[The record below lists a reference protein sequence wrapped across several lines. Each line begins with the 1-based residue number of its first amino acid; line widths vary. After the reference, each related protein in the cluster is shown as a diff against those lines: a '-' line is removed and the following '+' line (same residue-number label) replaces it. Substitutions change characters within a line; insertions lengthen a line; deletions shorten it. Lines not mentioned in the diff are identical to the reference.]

1 MNRLRIIL
9 LTILLAVAYGA
20 AGQGY
25 VIDSVCRGAE
35 RHYRIDGEAGSI
47 YHWTLTDPMGVAIT
61 LPETADTVTITFDYA
76 AGDYVLSTLQTGIHG
91 CDSLQLGTIKIFDQP
106 LAYAGANST
115 RCNSNPV
122 TFAGATASGFR
133 SLVWTSN
140 GDGVFNDST
149 ALHPEYKFGT
159 SDLVVGA
166 VTFTLKATGFGRDGS
181 CPPVESSFTITLGN
195 EITPT
200 FTTFGPL
207 CLNSI
212 APLLPATSSNGISGT
227 WSPAL
232 IYTSVSG
239 TGIYLFTPDAG
250 QCGLP
255 VSLSV
260 KVASPEITDLKV
272 FVSTNGLANG
282 YSVVT
287 ADGTAT
293 TMAYSLNGTDWQT
306 SNIFAKLAAGTY
318 TAWVRSDNG
327 CIISQQFT
335 ILNSV
340 SGVVN
345 ISATK
350 AANCVTVP
358 VDIPVK
364 AKDFIGISAFTI
376 QLAFDPSIMEF
387 NGISQMNALLNNG
400 TISATIVSPGLLEIS
415 YNAKDTLNLENNDDL
430 LSLNFNGVSVGH
442 SELKWNSLQCVIYS
456 ASGYEIP
463 AIYTQGAVDLRP
475 VPQIYTDG
483 SGGYCENTPHK
494 LTAGSLTGQSLSYQ
508 WTSPDGSVNTGL
520 ELNLGPL
527 AVSASGVYQV
537 QASSGTSCSI
547 TETID
552 LQVYPIPHISLNIS
566 DTLCSGQ
573 EVLLNPGAGFATYKW
588 QNGSAEPQLR
598 AASEGVYWVTVTDNN
613 GCQATDSVL
622 LHQCELLVWM
632 PNVFTPNG
640 DGVNDVFLPV
650 YNPDVPLT
658 FQMKIFNKWGEELF
672 SSNSLTQGWDGTYKG
687 KLCTEDIYSW
697 IITFSA
703 PENYRFLQKSPQSGN
718 VMLLK

>member
-47 YHWTLTDPMGVAIT
+47 YQWTLTDPMGVSLT
-61 LPETADTVTITFDYA
+61 LPETADTVTIKFDLPQ
-76 AGDYVLSTLQTGIHG
+76 GDYILSTLQTGIHG
-91 CDSLQLGTIKIFDQP
+91 CDSLELGTIKVFDQP
-106 LAYAGANST
+106 LAYAGQNLI

-122 TFAGATASGFR
+122 TFTSATASGYT

-149 ALHPEYKFGT
+149 LLQPEYKFGA
-159 SDLVVGA
+159 SDLVVGS
-166 VTFTLKATGFGRDGS
+166 VTFTLKAIGFGREGS
-181 CPPVESSFTITLGN
+181 CPPTGSSFTITLGN
-195 EITPT
+195 EIIPS
-200 FTTFGPL
+200 FTSIGPL

-212 APLLPATSSNGISGT
+212 APVLPVISENGISGT
-227 WSPAL
+227 WSPA
-232 IYTSVSG
+232 IINTSVSG
-239 TGIYLFTPDAG
+239 SFIYLFTPDAG

-255 VSLSV
+255 ISISI

-272 FVSTNGLANG
+272 FNSANGISNG
-282 YSVVT
+282 YSVVS
-287 ADGTAT
+287 ADGAASG
-293 TMAYSLNGTDWQT
+293 MAYSLNGTDWQT
-306 SNIFAKLAAGTY
+306 SDTFSKLAAGTY
-318 TAWVRSDNG
+318 TAWVRNDKG
-327 CIISQQFT
+327 CMNSKQFV

-340 SGVVN
+340 TGVVN
-345 ISATK
+345 VTATK

-358 VDIPVK
+358 VDIPLK
-364 AKDFIGISAFTI
+364 AKDFNRISAFTI
-376 QLAFDPSIMEF
+376 QLAFDPSIISF
-387 NGISQMNALLNNG
+387 NGISQMNALLNDG

-415 YNAKDTLNLENNDDL
+415 YDAKDTLNLDNNADF
-430 LSLNFNGVSVGH
+430 LSLNFLGLSVGH
-442 SELKWNSLQCVIYS
+442 SDLKWNSLQCVIYS
-456 ASGYEIP
+456 SSGYEIP
-463 AIYTQGAVDLRP
+463 AIYTQGEVDIRP

-508 WTSPDGSVNTGL
+508 WTSPDGSVNTGS

-527 AVSASGVYQV
+527 PVSASGIYRV

-547 TETID
+547 TESLN
-552 LQVYPIPHISLNIS
+552 LQVYPNPHVSLNKS
-566 DTLCSGQ
+566 DTLCSDQ
-573 EVLLNPGAGFATYKW
+573 EVSLNAGTGFATYKW
-588 QNGSAEPQLR
+588 QNGSTEPQLL
-598 AASEGVYWVTVTDNN
+598 ATSEGIYRVTVTDNN

-622 LHQCELLVWM
+622 VHQCELLVWM

-640 DGVNDVFLPV
+640 DGLNDVFLPV

-658 FQMKIFNKWGEELF
+658 FHLKIFNKWGEELF
-672 SSNSLTQGWDGTYKG
+672 SSDNISQGWDGTYKG
-687 KLCTEDIYSW
+687 KLCTEDMYSW
-697 IITFSA
+697 IITFTA
-703 PENYRFLQKSPQSGN
+703 PENFRFLQKSPQSGN